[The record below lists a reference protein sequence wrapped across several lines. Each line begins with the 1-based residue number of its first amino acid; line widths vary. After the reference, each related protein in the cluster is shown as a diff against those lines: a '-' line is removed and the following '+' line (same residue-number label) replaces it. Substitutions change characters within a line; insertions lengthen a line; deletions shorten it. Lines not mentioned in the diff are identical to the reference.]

1 MKKRISFLLV
11 AVLLLATLIPALPIF
26 AADETTGGETDTGN
40 TFNAD
45 DVNPK
50 ISTMEDYFNFFKAA
64 FCEKTDANEFAGK
77 TITLMND
84 ITFNDTTAPDWYTK
98 EGVNKLPAGKAGW
111 FYFKGTFDGNG
122 HTLRGVIAQGAW
134 ADFASCGIF
143 PFMMDGTI
151 RNLNVDGFY
160 VCSTNTTQ
168 DVASMGKG
176 GIGGL
181 IGAARRNVTIE
192 NCSLKNGVVTS
203 VKDGKGSIG
212 GLIGS
217 VTVDA
222 TNTAPNTAIKVT
234 DTVVSDVA
242 VDAGESLCENVG
254 GLFGFLYSHW
264 ANGPFVLDFS
274 GSAIQP
280 TASMDSENPLKPVG
294 VWGYMGNS
302 AANYKLI
309 NRSIGYTEKDPGMA
323 LNKDG
328 TVTMFPGTTESF
340 YKNSDDYCDGKI
352 WNLGCYGYKAVPT
365 VKLHGTQ
372 PGINTND
379 VRFVGLVAKSVIDE
393 GKVNALGFTLSVGD
407 KTAEATCT
415 KVYESILEKGETRT
429 APEGYYYFTFVV
441 TDVADGTAFT
451 YSAVA
456 TVGEKVCTTSACV
469 YTYSAAS
476 SES

>member
-26 AADETTGGETDTGN
+26 AADETTGGGAVEN
-40 TFNAD
+40 TFDASAG
-45 DVNPK
+45 K
-50 ISTMEDYFNFFKAA
+50 LTISTMEDYFNFFKAA

-122 HTLRGVIAQGAW
+122 HTLRGVVAQGAW

-151 RNLNVDGFY
+151 KNLNVDGFY

-181 IGAARRNVTIE
+181 IGAARRNVTID

-203 VKDGKGSIG
+203 VKGGKGSIG

-217 VTVDA
+217 VTVDG
-222 TNTAPNTAIKVT
+222 TKTAIKIT
-234 DTVVSDVA
+234 DTVVSNVA

-264 ANGPFVLDFS
+264 ADGPFVLDFS
-274 GSAIQP
+274 GSVIQP
-280 TASMDSENPLKPVG
+280 TASMNSENPLKPVG
-294 VWGYMGNS
+294 VWGYMGNGT
-302 AANYKLI
+302 ANYKLI
-309 NRSIGYTEKDPGMA
+309 NQSIGHTEKDPGMA
-323 LNKDG
+323 LGGG
-328 TVTMFPGTTESF
+328 TSMVFPGSGESF
-340 YKNSDDYCDGKI
+340 FKNSDDYCDGKI
-352 WNLGCYGYKAVPT
+352 WDLCCYGYKAVPT
-365 VKLHGTQ
+365 VKLLGVQ
-372 PGINTND
+372 PGKTTNG
-379 VRFVGLVAKSVIDE
+379 VRFVGLVAKSVIDS

-407 KTAEATCT
+407 KNAEATCT
-415 KVYESILEKGETRT
+415 KVYESILEDGETRT
-429 APEGYYYFTFVV
+429 APDGYYFFTFVV
-441 TDVADGTAFT
+441 TDVTADTAFT
-451 YSAVA
+451 CIAVA
-456 TVGEKVCTTSACV
+456 TVDEKVCTTSAGA
-469 YTYSAAS
+469 YTYSPTAS